1 MGRIKKKNYTAE
13 KGNVFLQKLTN
24 GKSSKW
30 TKLTNLSNG
39 KIFCFKNKS
48 LYFSETKKFSTESF
62 LTFTELQPL
71 VSYKQVSYIKKKN
84 VCIFWVF
91 RAAYFAVAV
100 QPCMEW
106 IPIKKQKN
114 LTIFASKIKIGW
126 KWPWLEGGIL
136 FCRHV
141 FTFFQKLP
149 FLSVLLT
156 FSFILKIYN
165 KNENRYH
172 CPFHLPSVY

>member
-71 VSYKQVSYIKKKN
+71 VSYKQVS
-84 VCIFWVF
+84 
-91 RAAYFAVAV
+91 
-100 QPCMEW
+100 
-106 IPIKKQKN
+106 
-114 LTIFASKIKIGW
+114 
-126 KWPWLEGGIL
+126 
-136 FCRHV
+136 
-141 FTFFQKLP
+141 
-149 FLSVLLT
+149 
-156 FSFILKIYN
+156 
-165 KNENRYH
+165 
-172 CPFHLPSVY
+172 